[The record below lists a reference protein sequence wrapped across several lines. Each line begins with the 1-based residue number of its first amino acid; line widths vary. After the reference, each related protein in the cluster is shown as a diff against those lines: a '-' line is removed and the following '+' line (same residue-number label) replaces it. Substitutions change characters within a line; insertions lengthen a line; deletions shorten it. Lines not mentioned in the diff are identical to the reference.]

1 MKSNSFSTIILGLFL
16 FLNAGFLQAQGSGCS
31 NINFTP
37 QNIGPCHYRLLVANS
52 SECYPEIRLL
62 LDTGGFLSWTAQNGW
77 TAELIS
83 PTELLL
89 THSSG
94 QIPLGASTPIDFYLT
109 PGEPVMTILW
119 DYICSLGKSCFFEV
133 PLASCA
139 GIPGGCISGVNYVA
153 VSCSN
158 QPYSNQPTLAG
169 WTITLLDAMGN
180 TVESTQTNASGAY
193 SFCDLPAGTYVVKKT
208 NQPGWTSSVP
218 ASGQTTVVLNQ
229 SAQVVRNFGSCR
241 ANCLCSYIQ
250 TTVQQITTSPTA
262 CCYSLSTTAFGSG
275 DYCFQYINV
284 QVDAG
289 LTITPSSTLS
299 GWTTVQN
306 GPQSIT
312 ITPPNGFVPN
322 GSVTPVTFCVSGGTS
337 HSILATAGYNDSAG
351 AHECDNF
358 FSFSCP
364 NCNCPPPDG
373 LAVSNVGAT
382 TATISWIP
390 ASCSESTW
398 VYVEDGVNPAEHISR
413 PAPVDSIV
421 LDGLVQG
428 RRYLLYAFS
437 MCNGVM
443 SGPSDTIVFYVPC
456 PGLCTPNLVSN
467 GSFSEPYVF
476 FPTIPNAP
484 DQIGLCPGWQA
495 TANGS
500 GASGIGDWFM
510 YGSPFDFPN
519 VFPGS
524 YYDAVNNQYTFLPP
538 YCDPWHAGIDLNT
551 CEGISTQL
559 TSPITQL
566 SGYTLGFW
574 WALREP
580 VASNFRF
587 QAILSGAACTM
598 NTTNAG
604 TICTRQC
611 GNDISIPVQVTTSH
625 QPGVWYFHSFTSN
638 ALVTVNHLTFAADAS
653 GPTVSNYV
661 YIDEVCL
668 YNVWLPCDVS
678 TPRIAYNP
686 EQPNTFLGEAD
697 LGAGSSNLL
706 AVWDFGDGTRDSS
719 CCPGSVIHDFAPGT
733 YEVCLTVT
741 AIDTSGTTCSNA
753 TCIQVDIPEVN
764 DQCNDVTATLQ
775 STGLGNC
782 CYNLSINN
790 AALNYFTA
798 IEVTLSSGSFVNS
811 IFGPGWNI
819 SLNGN
824 MATLTPINGSGF
836 INAGIDIPLTICDPE
851 GTGTSYTVDV
861 DFVYNGGVCH
871 QSLAFSCDPALCTC
885 QGFQN
890 MSFYN
895 FLNMPDIS
903 VNCNDVIQLPCI
915 GSDATYNFQAG
926 LQCQGNCIPVIH
938 YDIFPQ
944 SGPAVLSGTVNGTGF
959 VTGFKFPPGDY
970 HIVMTGQCGGNTCT
984 CTVNFTIPACSCCS
998 QSLAEFNQNVV
1009 NASTV
1014 ALDPVNCKATLT
1026 IANLP
1031 CVFIESVD
1039 WGDGVITGPY
1049 APGAMPMHNYAYSG
1063 PYTITYIVQETNPF
1077 TGETCFEATFTK
1089 DILLDCDC
1097 SCGTYDLE
1105 IRLGGA
1111 QNQPIVCGQTIQLGL
1126 NQGFVVYSKFQCQGT
1141 NCEPSELV
1149 TWSLSG
1155 PGGLSVGSSDLAT
1168 PNFNITALSPGS
1180 FSTPGLYTFNMYA
1193 ICGLQDTCWCAL
1205 YFNVADPCC
1214 TDQATFLANAAAV
1227 QTNGILGDC
1236 FIGMQAVGLSDC
1248 MRITYD
1254 WGDNNTSGPITGNNI
1269 PVTHTYAAA
1278 GNYTVCYTIEEIDF
1292 FGNVCWSF
1300 HSCEQVTVLCNTCC
1314 AGGGDLDILVNLYVS
1329 VSVDDTPCSVAINIG
1344 DLPACFYLDS
1354 INWGDGNISFGP
1366 YGAASSILHTY
1377 ESEGPYTITFIATQ
1391 SEPGSG
1397 AVCFQK
1403 SFSQTVDPVCFSVC
1417 PCLGFSNLIF
1427 SPGQGGGPQSVT
1439 CGTDVILPCQPGVT
1453 YTLTGT
1459 LPCLGTGVCPPTGTV
1474 TWQLFGP
1481 QGLVDAGT
1489 TTASPGFSIPLP
1501 SGYFYATGT
1510 YALIINGQC
1519 GSTPC
1524 PCTIYF
1530 VVNPPCPALCPC
1542 DVADFEADVLAGFST
1557 TYYTLSSCKVCFK
1570 GIALGP
1576 CDMVEWSVDNGPFS
1590 TPIPGNQ
1597 TYCYSFTGNGMHM
1610 IEMRVTRKK
1619 GVNLICEIFTFQK
1632 TITVNCKPV
1641 PITIG
1646 GPRTFN
1652 PGSHNPTLPLAPDNE
1667 ISFRGTDTVEPGGK
1681 TPLRIFPNPNP
1692 GAFSVELPEPAA
1704 AGTRFRIVGMTG
1716 QILREQS
1723 AKPGS
1728 SLQTVEAGDL
1738 PGGLYFLQVLSEGN
1752 VIATEKFVK
1761 Q

>member
-1 MKSNSFSTIILGLFL
+1 MKLTSFSTFILCLYL
-16 FLNAGFLQAQGSGCS
+16 FLNAGYLHAQFNGCS
-31 NINFTP
+31 NINFTA
-37 QNIGPCHYRLLVANS
+37 QNIGPCHYRLVVANS
-52 SECYPEIRLL
+52 SNCYPEIRLL

-109 PGEPVMTILW
+109 SGEPVMTILW
-119 DYICSLGKSCFFEV
+119 DYICPLGKSCIFEI

-180 TVESTQTNASGAY
+180 TVESTQTDAAGKY
-193 SFCDLPAGTYVVKKT
+193 SFCDLLPGTYVVKKT

-241 ANCLCSYIQ
+241 ANCLCSSIQ
-250 TTVQQITTSPTA
+250 TSVQQITTSPTA
-262 CCYSLSTTAFGSG
+262 CCYSLSVLTSGGG

-289 LTITPSSTLS
+289 LTITPSSAQT
-299 GWTTVQN
+299 GWTVTTN

-312 ITPPNGFVPN
+312 ITPPNGFVPLGN
-322 GSVTPVTFCVSGGTS
+322 TIPVTFCVSGGTS
-337 HSILATAGYNDSAG
+337 HSILVTAGYNDSAG

-358 FSFSCP
+358 YTFSCP

-390 ASCSESTW
+390 ASCSESIW
-398 VYVEDGVNPAEHISR
+398 VYVEDGFSPAEHISR
-413 PAPVDSIV
+413 PVPVDSIV

-428 RRYLLYAFS
+428 RTYLLYAFS

-443 SGPSDTIVFYVPC
+443 SGSSDTIVFNVPC
-456 PGLCTPNLVSN
+456 PGLCPQNLVSN

-476 FPTIPNAP
+476 FLTVPNAP

-500 GASGIGDWFM
+500 SAGGIGDWFM

-524 YYDAVNNQYTFLPP
+524 YYDALNNQYTILQPF
-538 YCDPWHAGIDLNT
+538 CDPWHAGIDLNT

-559 TSPITQL
+559 TAPITQL
-566 SGYTLGFW
+566 NGYTLGFW

-580 VASNFRF
+580 VTSNFSF

-611 GNDISIPVQVTTSH
+611 GNDISIPVHVNTSH
-625 QPGVWYFHSFTSN
+625 QPGIWYFHSFTAN
-638 ALVTVNHLTFAADAS
+638 APVTVSRLTFAADAS

-668 YNVWLPCDVS
+668 RSVWLPCDVGK
-678 TPRIAYNP
+678 PRITYNP
-686 EQPNTFLGEAD
+686 AQPNTFSGEAD
-697 LGAGSSNLL
+697 LGVGSSILS

-741 AIDTSGTTCSNA
+741 AIDTSGTTCSDA
-753 TCIQVDIPEVN
+753 ACIQVDIPEMN
-764 DQCNDVTATLQ
+764 DQCSDVTATLQ

-782 CYNLSINN
+782 CYNLNINN

-811 IFGPGWNI
+811 ILGPGWSM

-836 INAGIDIPLTICDPE
+836 INAGTDIPLTICDPQ

-861 DFVYNGGVCH
+861 DFAYNGGICH
-871 QSLAFSCDPALCTC
+871 H
-885 QGFQN
+885 
-890 MSFYN
+890 SF
-895 FLNMPDIS
+895 
-903 VNCNDVIQLPCI
+903 
-915 GSDATYNFQAG
+915 G
-926 LQCQGNCIPVIH
+926 
-938 YDIFPQ
+938 
-944 SGPAVLSGTVNGTGF
+944 
-959 VTGFKFPPGDY
+959 
-970 HIVMTGQCGGNTCT
+970 
-984 CTVNFTIPACSCCS
+984 
-998 QSLAEFNQNVV
+998 
-1009 NASTV
+1009 
-1014 ALDPVNCKATLT
+1014 
-1026 IANLP
+1026 
-1031 CVFIESVD
+1031 
-1039 WGDGVITGPY
+1039 
-1049 APGAMPMHNYAYSG
+1049 
-1063 PYTITYIVQETNPF
+1063 
-1077 TGETCFEATFTK
+1077 
-1089 DILLDCDC
+1089 LDCNC
-1097 SCGTYDLE
+1097 TCGTYDLE

-1111 QNQPIVCGQTIQLGL
+1111 LNQPIVCGQTIQLGL

-1180 FSTPGLYTFNMYA
+1180 FNTPGLYTFNMYA

-1254 WGDNNTSGPITGNNI
+1254 WGDNNTSGPLTGDNI

-1300 HSCEQVTVLCNTCC
+1300 QSCEQVTVLCNTCC
-1314 AGGGDLDILVNLYVS
+1314 AGGGDLDILVQLYVS
-1329 VSVDDTPCSVAINIG
+1329 VSVDDTPCSATINIG

-1377 ESEGPYTITFIATQ
+1377 ESEGPYTITFIARQ
-1391 SEPGSG
+1391 SEPGTG
-1397 AVCFQK
+1397 TVCFQK
-1403 SFSQTVDPVCFSVC
+1403 SFSQTVDPVCFAVC
-1417 PCLGFSNLIF
+1417 PCLGFSNMIF
-1427 SPGQGGGPQSVT
+1427 SPGQGGGPQSVS
-1439 CGTDVILPCQPGVT
+1439 CGADVILPCQPGVT
-1453 YTLTGT
+1453 YTLTGN
-1459 LPCLGTGVCPPTGTV
+1459 LPCLGTGICPPTGAV
-1474 TWQLFGP
+1474 SWQLFGP

-1489 TTASPGFSIPLP
+1489 TTASPAFSIPMP

-1542 DVADFEADVLAGFST
+1542 DVDDFEADVLAGFST
-1557 TYYTLSSCKVCFK
+1557 TYYTIFNCKACFK
-1570 GIALGP
+1570 GVALGP
-1576 CDMVEWSVDNGPFS
+1576 CDMVEWSINNGPFS
-1590 TPIPGNQ
+1590 IPIPGNQ
-1597 TYCYSFTGNGMHM
+1597 SYCFPFSGNGTYSV
-1610 IEMRVTRKK
+1610 EMRVTRKK
-1619 GVNLICEIFTFQK
+1619 GVHLICEVFTFTQ
-1632 TITVNCKPV
+1632 TVTVNCKPV
-1641 PITIG
+1641 PITIKN
-1646 GPRTFN
+1646 RAFN
-1652 PGSHNPTLPLAPDNE
+1652 PGNPMPTPPLVPDNE
-1667 ISFRGTDTVEPGGK
+1667 TSFRVTDTAEPGEK
-1681 TPLRIFPNPNP
+1681 TALRIFPNPN
-1692 GAFSVELPEPAA
+1692 
-1704 AGTRFRIVGMTG
+1704 AGTFSAELSEAAEAGMQFRILGLTG
-1716 QILREQS
+1716 QVLREQT
-1723 AKPGS
+1723 AQTGS
-1728 SLQTVEAGDL
+1728 KLQTIQTGDL
-1738 PGGLYFLQVLSEGN
+1738 PGGLYFLQVLSEGK
-1752 VIATEKFVK
+1752 VLAIEKFVK